1 VKQLLIFYLKGT
13 GLVVFDAALLFE
25 SKWDKLVSSVVLV
38 YCEPDIQLSRLMKR
52 DGSLEEDAAK
62 RIASQMPQSEKAS
75 RATVVVDNSNDK
87 EETLR
92 QLDSAIRRLTPSK
105 LATLLWLIGPLA
117 AIGSVVGFAGW
128 TLLGFFQN

>member
-62 RIASQMPQSEKAS
+62 RIASQMPQSE
-75 RATVVVDNSNDK
+75 
-87 EETLR
+87 
-92 QLDSAIRRLTPSK
+92 
-105 LATLLWLIGPLA
+105 
-117 AIGSVVGFAGW
+117 
-128 TLLGFFQN
+128 